1 MAVKKVIVTG
11 VYGLIAG
18 AVFRHLHERVDAYDV
33 YGLARRRHASER
45 APKRLAIYQMSAF
58 FSQT

>member
-45 APKRLAIYQMSAF
+45 AGKGDGRCRRGGAIGC
-58 FSQT
+58 